1 MMSRSVVVQH
11 DPVRQRRRKLLGG
24 VVVVAAFLFGIAVG
38 GFSCYGLYWSVSEE
52 NWAFQERLVV
62 HARQLEELQQ
72 WQVNN
77 QTRREIDSA
86 ALEMVRKELAA
97 QQEMIAELERGIRFY
112 KSLMAPGELAEGLN
126 IRSIDM
132 IAGEEAEA
140 GRFQFRVL
148 VQQSARKHELMTG
161 TLKVSVV
168 GENAGE
174 PAEFDL
180 SDLSLQVP
188 KADIRLRFKYFQAI
202 DGELQLPEGFVPQL
216 LRVSAKSTKPRRS
229 EVSEEFPWS
238 IQEKLSHVGQ

>member
-11 DPVRQRRRKLLGG
+11 DPVRQRRRKLLRG
-24 VVVVAAFLFGIAVG
+24 VIVVAVFLVGIVG
-38 GFSCYGLYWSVSEE
+38 GGSSSYGLYWSVSEE
-52 NWAFQERLVV
+52 NWTLREHLVV
-62 HARQLEELQQ
+62 QARQLEELRQ

-77 QTRREIDSA
+77 QTRREVDSA

-126 IRSIDM
+126 IRSIDL
-132 IAGEEAEA
+132 IADEPA
-140 GRFQFRVL
+140 GRFKFRVL

-161 TLKVSVV
+161 ILKVSVV
-168 GENAGE
+168 GEKAGE

-188 KADIRLRFKYFQAI
+188 HADIRLRFKYFQAI
-202 DGELQLPEGFVPQL
+202 DGELELPEGFTPQF

-238 IQEKLSHVGQ
+238 VQEKLSHVGQ